1 MLSFSST
8 SHQITPQLLTQDMQ
22 WGCILRQQM
31 FRRCKGCNR
40 NLFSAVLETS
50 SRDLHLWGIFPLWK
64 QKCLS
69 TAAQCSLPEETVGR
83 IKSYRSK
90 IFQCPAMQSCSG
102 QYLELE
108 NWEDSAFSCLHF
120 PYTQVPTAAL
130 PDGATQLPGWQTLP
144 ICVYTHDAFSVRI
157 QTELPIPLLQS
168 NCTIEEDVRELR
180 VSTKSS
186 NNINRH

>member
-1 MLSFSST
+1 MLSFFST
-8 SHQITPQLLTQDMQ
+8 SHQITPQLLTQETQ

-31 FRRCKGCNR
+31 FCRCKGCSR

-50 SRDLHLWGIFPLWK
+50 SRELHLWGIFPLWK

-69 TAAQCSLPEETVGR
+69 TAAQCSLPEETVVR

-102 QYLELE
+102 QYSELE

-120 PYTQVPTAAL
+120 PYTRCPCCSSRWSHTAPRLTDTAHM
-130 PDGATQLPGWQTLP
+130 
-144 ICVYTHDAFSVRI
+144 CVYPRCLFCQDSNRTFH
-157 QTELPIPLLQS
+157 PI
-168 NCTIEEDVRELR
+168 TAE
-180 VSTKSS
+180 
-186 NNINRH
+186 